1 LETLYALYIPLIRLG
16 YFDTLNG
23 DLLLKLKYATV
34 EEQYEYN
41 ESVLSREGFCVGLT
55 RKNGV
60 SKSNQQKT

>member
-1 LETLYALYIPLIRLG
+1 M
-16 YFDTLNG
+16 NG

-60 SKSNQQKT
+60 SKSN